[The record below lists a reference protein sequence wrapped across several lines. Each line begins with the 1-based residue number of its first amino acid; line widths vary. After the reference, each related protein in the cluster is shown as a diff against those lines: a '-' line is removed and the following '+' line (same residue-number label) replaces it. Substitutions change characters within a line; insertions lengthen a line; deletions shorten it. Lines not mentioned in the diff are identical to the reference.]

1 MTMKRNNDVV
11 IDRIIAAIELTGKDI
26 DGYQAGGIDRRTFS
40 RWMRSD
46 DDFRQR
52 VEGAREHYQRHSLP
66 EMRRMCIKGLSRT
79 LKAVAE
85 GLEIVT
91 TQTTDAI
98 NPRTGEVETLETITR
113 KPAMVPVSQAFQYV
127 MGKEVDLIG
136 WLHQGVNLGVLPLS
150 LVESLSD
157 DIDSL
162 HAKIRDRISGT
173 LAPAEKQT
181 QTYDPSNAIAAALGL
196 TDLFQATPKEAG
208 SNIFQEVQ

>member
-1 MTMKRNNDVV
+1 MTMKRNNDAV

-26 DGYQAGGIDRRTFS
+26 DGYQAGDVDRRTFS
-40 RWMRSD
+40 RWMKHD
-46 DDFRQR
+46 EDFRSR
-52 VEGAREHYQRHSLP
+52 VEAARSHYQRHSLP

-98 NPRTGEVETLETITR
+98 NPRTGEIETLETITR
-113 KPAMVPVSQAFQYV
+113 KPAMVPVQQAFQYV
-127 MGKEVDLIG
+127 MGKEIDLIG

-162 HAKIRDRISGT
+162 HTRIRDRISGT
-173 LAPAEKQT
+173 LAPTENQV
-181 QTYDPSNAIAAALGL
+181 QHYDPSNAIAAALGL
-196 TDLFQATPKEAG
+196 TDMFQATPKE
-208 SNIFQEVQ
+208 SECNLYQEIG